1 VRRWLTLQRK
11 LLAAFLLIVLGNI
24 ALGVYAFSSAKDMAS
39 VVKRLFEKTFMAG
52 TYAANAQANFV
63 KADRALRRAY
73 LAADTATVER
83 QAHAADLAE
92 KAFQE
97 DLQVVADRVATP
109 AAQSTLQEVKVEF
122 ATWRE
127 YRVGML
133 DEVRKRLGSSQA
145 SKGGPSNVVE
155 LEVDG
160 TATRIE
166 QKLASLVDQTTE
178 AGFDQ
183 TVWSQGVGRVTI
195 YIVVVTVALSI
206 VLSTVLSRRIVVP
219 LRMLSAQFKDI
230 CDGDAD
236 LTHRLTVKTGDE
248 VAEVAEWFNRF
259 MDRMQE
265 MAGQVRQASTQVA
278 GAAHHLT
285 AAVSEL
291 SRGVQEQAASL
302 EETAASLE
310 ELTGTVKQNADRAH
324 AAGRDAT
331 GAHDG
336 AGQGGQVVQAAIAS
350 MQDLTTAAG
359 KISEIVGVIDEIAFQ
374 TNLLALNAAV
384 EAARAGDQ
392 GRGFAVVAA
401 EVRTLAQ
408 RSAQA
413 AREIKALI
421 HDSVEKVHTSSSLV
435 AQSGQRLQEII
446 TSVKRVADIVVAIAD
461 ASGEQSVAIDQV
473 NRVVGQVEHVVQ
485 GNSAQTEELTA
496 TAESL
501 AAHARQLNDLVA
513 RFHLGAADVFPD
525 AAPRVSRPQP
535 TPPGPLRARRL
546 TPSPGVA
553 ATV

>member
-1 VRRWLTLQRK
+1 MHRWLTLQRK
-11 LLAAFLLIVLGNI
+11 LLAAFLLIVLGNV
-24 ALGVYAFSSAKDMAS
+24 ALGAYAFSSANDMAA
-39 VVKRLFEKTFMAG
+39 VVKRLFERTFMAG
-52 TYAANAQANFV
+52 TYAASAHANFV
-63 KADRALRRAY
+63 KADRALRRAF
-73 LAADTATVER
+73 LASDTATLER
-83 QAHAADLAE
+83 QAHAIDPVE
-92 KAFQE
+92 KAFLE
-97 DLQVVADRVATP
+97 DLQVVAERAVTP
-109 AAQSTLQEVKVEF
+109 AVQTALQEVRAEF
-122 ATWRE
+122 ETWRQ
-127 YRVGML
+127 YRVRMV
-133 DEVRKRLGSSQA
+133 DEARQRLGSSLA
-145 SKGGPSNVVE
+145 SKGGATNVIE

-160 TATRIE
+160 AATRIE
-166 QKLASLVDQTTE
+166 QKLAALVDQTTE

-183 TVWSQGVGRVTI
+183 TVWSQGVGRATI
-195 YIVVVTVALSI
+195 YIVLVTVALSI

-236 LTHRLTVKTGDE
+236 LTHRLTVKSGDE
-248 VAEVAEWFNRF
+248 VAEVAESFNRF

-324 AAGRDAT
+324 AAGREAT

-336 AGQGGQVVQAAIAS
+336 AGQGGQVVQAAIGS

-413 AREIKALI
+413 AREIKTLI
-421 HDSVEKVHTSSSLV
+421 HDSVEKVHTSSGLV
-435 AQSGQRLQEII
+435 AQSGQRLEEII
-446 TSVKRVADIVVAIAD
+446 TSVKSVADIVVAIAD

-496 TAESL
+496 TAEAL
-501 AAHARQLNDLVA
+501 ADHARQLNDLVA
-513 RFHLGAADVFPD
+513 RFHLGAADVLPA
-525 AAPRVSRPQP
+525 AAPSPAPRMQP
-535 TPPGPLRARRL
+535 TAPGRARARRL
-546 TPSPGVA
+546 APGVA